1 MNTDSAAQAAV
12 KPCFR
17 SGFVLPVLERHVTQ
31 AVIDAYAEAS
41 GDFNPIHVDPD
52 YAGKGP
58 YGSTI
63 AHGLMTLA
71 YAALML
77 NDWSDGMFDESGELE
92 VAFVGPIFADDVV
105 EMTGTVEELVMRNGE
120 INARCTISCRCGERK
135 ILVGTVYQPVENEKA
150 S

>member
-1 MNTDSAAQAAV
+1 MTTESAAQAAV

-17 SGFVLPVLERHVTQ
+17 PGFGLPVLERHVTQ

-58 YGSTI
+58 YGRTI

-77 NDWSDGMFDESGELE
+77 NDWSDGKFDEFGELE
-92 VAFVGPIFADDVV
+92 VAFVGPVFADDTV